1 MAVDKDAIAAVLAEI
16 GTLLELKGENP
27 FKTRAYHNAAR
38 ILEGLT
44 EPIEDLVAQ
53 DRLGEVQ
60 GIGAALQEK
69 VTTLVR
75 TGRLPYHEE
84 LKASVPSGLLELLG
98 IQGLGPKK
106 VRKLH
111 EELGIDSVAS
121 LEAYSAA
128 SPEACSAA

>member
-1 MAVDKDAIAAVLAEI
+1 MPVDKDAIAAVLAEI

-84 LKASVPSGLLELLG
+84 LKASVPPGLLEL
-98 IQGLGPKK
+98 
-106 VRKLH
+106 
-111 EELGIDSVAS
+111 
-121 LEAYSAA
+121 
-128 SPEACSAA
+128 